1 MHKVPRHEIIVS
13 EIVALEFHRKS
24 MLMIQQDPGDEVIF
38 SVDLTLT
45 TFE

>member
-24 MLMIQQDPGDEVIF
+24 VLMIQQDPGDEIITPAL
-38 SVDLTLT
+38 SNY
-45 TFE
+45 